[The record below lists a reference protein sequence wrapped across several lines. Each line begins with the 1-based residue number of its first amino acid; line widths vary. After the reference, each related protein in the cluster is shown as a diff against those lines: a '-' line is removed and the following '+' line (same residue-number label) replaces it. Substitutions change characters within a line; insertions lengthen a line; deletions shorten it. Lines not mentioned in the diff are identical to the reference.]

1 MAKRATDKQLAAEAK
16 RFDRLK
22 KANKPPPGWVV
33 NVSEGAE
40 RSTHPAG
47 VSISIRM
54 PVKMLAILRE
64 FAEREGVGYQ
74 VLIKTWLHDRIR
86 EESKCLRK

>member
-1 MAKRATDKQLAAEAK
+1 MTKRATDKQLAAEAK

-22 KANKPPPGWVV
+22 KANKPPLGWV

-40 RSTHPAG
+40 RPTHPAA

-54 PVKMLAILRE
+54 PVNMLAILRE